1 MTFIVTAECLITAVN
16 VGEVVVPLLTFY
28 LFTAG
33 NRNIYIA
40 NLGHDATTLVVD
52 TADNWLL

>member
-1 MTFIVTAECLITAVN
+1 MN